1 MPRVVLVGNL
11 AQLTGGV
18 AEFQLSATSVKQLF
32 EQLSELHPTMRPHLE
47 EGIAV
52 AIDGQIYQDALF
64 QPIGPNSEVFLLP
77 QIAGGAGARRPSA
90 CSAVSSGCR
99 R

>member
-32 EQLSELHPTMRPHLE
+32 QQLAELHPGLEPHLA
-47 EGIAV
+47 EGVAV

-64 QPIGPNSEVFLLP
+64 QPIGPDSEVFLLP
-77 QIAGGAGARRPSA
+77 QIAGGA
-90 CSAVSSGCR
+90 SGQP
-99 R
+99 

>member
-18 AEFQLSATSVKQLF
+18 AEFRLSATSVKQLF
-32 EQLSELHPTMRPHLE
+32 SQLAELHPALGPHLAD
-47 EGIAV
+47 GVAV

-64 QPIGPNSEVFLLP
+64 QPISADSEVFLLP
-77 QIAGGAGARRPSA
+77 QIAGG
-90 CSAVSSGCR
+90 CH
-99 R
+99 